1 LKQPINVGKLRK
13 YTEMN
18 EKISSLF
25 DSEINNKEVDT
36 LLAKKNK
43 MSGVRSS
50 MSEYQMISDVLKKNT
65 VLPKNNLTDK
75 IMSEIDEDPTQMG
88 GVIKANS
95 SNTAV
100 VSFEIWPV
108 LASLA
113 VLVVIAST
121 AFNIEVNSG
130 STSQFLAKEDI
141 PKEIINA
148 HHAATANNMNYFIQV
163 GDPAK

>member
-1 LKQPINVGKLRK
+1 
-13 YTEMN
+13 MN

-43 MSGVRSS
+43 MAGVRSS

-75 IMSEIDEDPTQMG
+75 IMSAIDEEPTQMG
-88 GVIKANS
+88 GFIKTNS

-108 LASLA
+108 LGSLA

-121 AFNIEVNSG
+121 AFNVEVNSV
-130 STSQFLAKEDI
+130 STSQFLAKKDI

-148 HHAATANNMNYFIQV
+148 HHAATANNMNYFVQV
-163 GDPAK
+163 GDSAK

>member
-1 LKQPINVGKLRK
+1 
-13 YTEMN
+13 MN

-43 MSGVRSS
+43 MAGVRSS
-50 MSEYQMISDVLKKNT
+50 MSEYQMISDVLKENT

-75 IMSEIDEDPTQMG
+75 IMSAIDEEPTQMG
-88 GVIKANS
+88 GIIKTNS

-108 LASLA
+108 LGSLA

-121 AFNIEVNSG
+121 AFNIEVNSV

-163 GDPAK
+163 GDSAK

>member
-1 LKQPINVGKLRK
+1 
-13 YTEMN
+13 MN

-43 MSGVRSS
+43 MAGVRSS

-65 VLPKNNLTDK
+65 VLQKNNLTDK
-75 IMSEIDEDPTQMG
+75 IMSAIDEEPTQMG
-88 GVIKANS
+88 GIIKTNS

-108 LASLA
+108 LGSLA
-113 VLVVIAST
+113 VLIVIAST
-121 AFNIEVNSG
+121 AFNVEVNSV
-130 STSQFLAKEDI
+130 STSQFLAKKDI

-148 HHAATANNMNYFIQV
+148 HHAATANNMNYFVQV
-163 GDPAK
+163 GDSAK

>member
-1 LKQPINVGKLRK
+1 
-13 YTEMN
+13 MN

-43 MSGVRSS
+43 MAGVRSS
-50 MSEYQMISDVLKKNT
+50 MSEYQMISDVLKENT

-75 IMSEIDEDPTQMG
+75 IMSAIDEEPTQMG
-88 GVIKANS
+88 GIIKTNS

-108 LASLA
+108 LGSLA

-121 AFNIEVNSG
+121 AFNVEVNSV

-148 HHAATANNMNYFIQV
+148 HHAATANNMNYFVQV
-163 GDPAK
+163 GDSAK

>member
-1 LKQPINVGKLRK
+1 
-13 YTEMN
+13 MN

-25 DSEINNKEVDT
+25 DSEINNKEVDI
-36 LLAKKNK
+36 LLSKKNK
-43 MSGVRSS
+43 MAGVRSS

-75 IMSEIDEDPTQMG
+75 IMSEIDEEPTQMG

>member
-1 LKQPINVGKLRK
+1 
-13 YTEMN
+13 MN

-43 MSGVRSS
+43 MAGVRSS

-75 IMSEIDEDPTQMG
+75 IMSAIDEEPTQMG
-88 GVIKANS
+88 GFIKANS

-108 LASLA
+108 LGSLA
-113 VLVVIAST
+113 ALIVIAST
-121 AFNIEVNSG
+121 AFNIEVNSV

-163 GDPAK
+163 GDSAK

>member
-1 LKQPINVGKLRK
+1 
-13 YTEMN
+13 MN

-25 DSEINNKEVDT
+25 DSEINNKEVDI
-36 LLAKKNK
+36 LLSKKNK
-43 MSGVRSS
+43 MAGVRSS

-75 IMSEIDEDPTQMG
+75 IMSAIDEEPTQMG
-88 GVIKANS
+88 GIIKTNS